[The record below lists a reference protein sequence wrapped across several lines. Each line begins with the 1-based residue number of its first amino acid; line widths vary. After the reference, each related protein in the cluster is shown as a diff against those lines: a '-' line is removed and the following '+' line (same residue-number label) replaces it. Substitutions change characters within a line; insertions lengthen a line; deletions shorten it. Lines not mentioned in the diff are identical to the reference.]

1 MFSEREEFM
10 CMYIYKKNSLKVFA
24 SVTTPN
30 ISSLGEGFISV
41 TYPKIC
47 LKICLEAIYIFL

>member
-1 MFSEREEFM
+1 
-10 CMYIYKKNSLKVFA
+10 MYIYKKNSLKVFA